1 MVSAYGVACHCL
13 LSLAIRL
20 FHANRNLF
28 FVSNFLSL
36 HLPHTCLSIRRVPIN
51 LAVLSLIESGE
62 LTELFNKW
70 WFEKTHCDSAEKQ
83 DTARNELTLKNVAG
97 IFFILIGGLIV
108 SLIVALIEFF
118 VNKPNDTFIQ
128 HQQSHHHRHHHN
140 HQRMHHSQQQMHM
153 DQQQIQIQQHN
164 SVVQATDTMKSKL
177 TIQPTCEYDNGTVGV
192 S

>member
-1 MVSAYGVACHCL
+1 MT
-13 LSLAIRL
+13 
-20 FHANRNLF
+20 
-28 FVSNFLSL
+28 FLS
-36 HLPHTCLSIRRVPIN
+36 TSIQNRVPIN

-70 WFEKTHCDSAEKQ
+70 WFENTHCDSAEKQ
-83 DTARNELTLKNVAG
+83 ETARNELSLKNVAG

-118 VNKPNDTFIQ
+118 VNKPNDAFIQ
-128 HQQSHHHRHHHN
+128 HQQNHHHHHHHS
-140 HQRMHHSQQQMHM
+140 HQRLHHTQQQMHLE
-153 DQQQIQIQQHN
+153 QQQQIQQHN